1 MNLGYGWAILQ
12 ETSDMS
18 NRGLLHVDEE
28 WPPGFI
34 CQHTWQIEE
43 RIGSLST

>member
-28 WPPGFI
+28 VATRL
-34 CQHTWQIEE
+34 H
-43 RIGSLST
+43 LSTYLAN